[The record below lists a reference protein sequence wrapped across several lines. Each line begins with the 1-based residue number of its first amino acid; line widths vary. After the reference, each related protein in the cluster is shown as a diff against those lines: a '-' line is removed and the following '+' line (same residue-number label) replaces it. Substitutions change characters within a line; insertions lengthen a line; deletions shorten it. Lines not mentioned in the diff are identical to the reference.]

1 MMLKLKKLKQKIPR
15 KLKNNM
21 ETKFAFQ
28 AHKISRENF
37 RPIGAHIIVSDM
49 SFDIRITSGGILLP
63 NDDMKSAGIRPRWGK
78 IYAIGNDNKDDQF
91 EVGKWILIS
100 HGRWTRGIDIEDEEG
115 EKTIRRVDPNDVLL
129 IADELPEDDTLSD
142 KVY

>member
-1 MMLKLKKLKQKIPR
+1 
-15 KLKNNM
+15 M

-28 AHKISRENF
+28 AHKISREGF

-49 SFDIRITSGGILLP
+49 SFDVRITSGGILLP

-78 IYAIGNDNKDDQF
+78 IYAIGNDNKDEQF

-115 EKTIRRVDPNDVLL
+115 KKTIRRVDPNDVLL
-129 IADELPEDDTLSD
+129 ISDELPEDDTLSD